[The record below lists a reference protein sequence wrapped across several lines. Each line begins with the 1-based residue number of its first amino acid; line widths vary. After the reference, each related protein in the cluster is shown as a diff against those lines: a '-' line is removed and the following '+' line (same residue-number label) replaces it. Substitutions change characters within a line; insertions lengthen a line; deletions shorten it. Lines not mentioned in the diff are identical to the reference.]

1 MTDLIRPNISVNTE
15 ITDIYDSRNALNA
28 DQKSANQSSTDQK
41 SADQK
46 SADQNKHSTTP
57 SQYPIADNSNY
68 QGNHTETNTNTASA
82 KKAEEIK
89 KDTRRHT
96 VLLGAGFAGIRCLD
110 QLTNHSTDRITLVD
124 RNDYHFFPPLIYQV
138 SAGFLAPS
146 DISYP
151 LRKFISDYDHV
162 FYRQGNL
169 LRIDTKAK
177 TIILDTG
184 TIHYDRLIIAIGA
197 DTNYF
202 GNDDIKTHALPM
214 KTINDA
220 LSIRNHLLSQFNYAA
235 SLPVAEREPYLTI
248 VIAGGGPS
256 GVELAGVM
264 SEIRL
269 NILQKEYPELRGN
282 VGGITLVTAD
292 PVLLPPMSEKSQAY
306 AQSQMQD
313 FKVELIFSDP
323 VEGYD
328 GHEVR
333 LKSGKILHTH
343 NLIWTTGVICRPIEG
358 LNEADYGRGKRL
370 LVDEHLALINHP
382 DIYAIGD
389 IALATHQDGYQNGH
403 PQLGQ
408 VASAQ
413 GTYLGKFL
421 TGKAHKPFVYHHSG
435 DMAMIGRLTAVADIK
450 GRHLK
455 GFIGWLSW
463 VIIHIL
469 ALSTAKNR
477 LATTWNWMI
486 AFFTGNQSFRMSIH
500 HPYEDTAKLEDK
512 LKP

>member
-1 MTDLIRPNISVNTE
+1 MTNASENIWSNFNHK
-15 ITDIYDSRNALNA
+15 DDKSLRNGP
-28 DQKSANQSSTDQK
+28 QPAN
-41 SADQK
+41 
-46 SADQNKHSTTP
+46 
-57 SQYPIADNSNY
+57 
-68 QGNHTETNTNTASA
+68 
-82 KKAEEIK
+82 
-89 KDTRRHT
+89 RRHT
-96 VLLGAGFAGIRCLD
+96 VLLGAGFAGIRCLE
-110 QLTNHSTDRITLVD
+110 QLAKHCNDRITLID

-151 LRKFISDYDHV
+151 LRKFIADDAHV
-162 FYRQGNL
+162 YYRQGNL
-169 LRIDTKAK
+169 LSIDAVAK
-177 TIILDTG
+177 VVTLDTG
-184 TIHYDRLIIAIGA
+184 EITYDRLIIAIGA

-202 GNDDIKTHALPM
+202 GKDEIKAHALPM

-220 LSIRNHLLSQFNYAA
+220 LSIRNHLLAQFNYAA

-269 NILQKEYPELRGN
+269 NILHKEYPELLDN
-282 VGGITLVTAD
+282 IGGITLVTAD
-292 PVLLPPMSEKSQAY
+292 PVLLPPMSEKAQAY
-306 AQSQMQD
+306 AKSQMQD

-323 VEGYD
+323 VENYD
-328 GHEVR
+328 GYEVR
-333 LKSGKILHTH
+333 LKSGKVLYTH

-370 LVDEHLALINHP
+370 LVDEHLALVNHQ

-389 IALATHQDGYQNGH
+389 IALATHQEGYQNGH

-413 GTYLGKFL
+413 GTYLGKYL
-421 TGKAHKPFVYHHSG
+421 SGKTDKPFSYHHSG
-435 DMAMIGRLTAVADIK
+435 DMAMIGRLTAVADLK
-450 GRHLK
+450 GLHLR

-500 HPYEDTAKLEDK
+500 HPYEDSFSLEEARNRSRKSKIAVQSLAQVAQDDKQSLAK
-512 LKP
+512 